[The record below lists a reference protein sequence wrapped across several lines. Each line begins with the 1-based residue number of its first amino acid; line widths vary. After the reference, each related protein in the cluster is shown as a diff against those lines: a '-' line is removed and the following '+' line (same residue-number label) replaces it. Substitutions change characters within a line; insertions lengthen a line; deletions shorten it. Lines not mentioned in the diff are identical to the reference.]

1 MKRVFKSVF
10 TLVLL
15 TAMLFSFNSTI
26 SFASEA
32 STETSTESTHQLYL
46 DVKFLSNLFFDIYD
60 VDVYVD
66 QEKVGNIPHGENFT
80 LLLDVSEGSHE
91 VIFMNEGND
100 DVKARKTLNIKGDT
114 TYKCSIKGHSSEIE
128 VTDVE
133 LIDAVV
139 GHSIITNNYIGK
151 VLSDALDELNEQGF
165 VNVEYDA
172 ADESDSI
179 WSTSNWLVV
188 SQNIDPGNELDKN
201 DEIILKCEKIEDYLN
216 DNYAGLTIPETVKK
230 AEELQHLLTYKK
242 ALTDELFATDLSEMS
257 KEEQEN
263 WIVQSA
269 DKEGYA
275 EGRATLL
282 MIYTGEKEVPSVTGE
297 TLDEAIRKLKSEDFS
312 NIDSTSDDGS
322 MIWNRGNWK
331 VTEQSV
337 AGGDVINAN
346 EEIVLTCHHID
357 NDEAEEEEEDGIPK
371 EYKKALRKAKQYSDN
386 LHMSKAGIYDQLVSE
401 YGENMSK
408 EAAQY
413 AIDNVE
419 ADWEENALKKAE
431 SYANRS
437 HMSKAGVYDQLISEY
452 GEQFTD
458 DEAQYAI
465 DNVEADWEENALKAA
480 ESYANRLHMSKAGIY
495 DQLVSEYGEQFTD
508 DEAQYAI
515 DNVEADWK
523 ENALKTAKSYRRNLD
538 MSDKEIYN
546 QLVSEYGENFT
557 AEEAQ
562 YAIDHLDD

>member
-1 MKRVFKSVF
+1 MKRIFKTVVTF
-10 TLVLL
+10 VLL
-15 TAMLFSFNSTI
+15 TLMLFSLGATRSL
-26 SFASEA
+26 ASEA
-32 STETSTESTHQLYL
+32 GTESSTESTHQLYL
-46 DVKFLSNLFFDIYD
+46 DVKFKSNLFFDIYD

-66 QEKVGNIPHGENFT
+66 QAKVGNIPHGENFT
-80 LLLDVSEGSHE
+80 LLLDVSDGSHE
-91 VIFMNEGND
+91 VLFMNEGND
-100 DVKARKTLNIKGDT
+100 DVRARKTLNIKGDT
-114 TYKCSIKGHSSEIE
+114 TFKCSIKGHSSEIE

-151 VLSDALDELNEQGF
+151 VLSDALNELKEQGF

-201 DEIILKCEKIEDYLN
+201 DEIILKCEKIEDYLKE
-216 DNYAGLTIPETVKK
+216 NYAGLTIPETVEK
-230 AEELQHLLTYKK
+230 AEELQHILTYKK
-242 ALTDELFATDLSEMS
+242 ALTNELFATDLSEMS
-257 KEEQEN
+257 EEEQEN
-263 WIVQSA
+263 WAVQSA
-269 DKEGYA
+269 DKEGYS
-275 EGRATLL
+275 EGKATLL
-282 MIYTGEKEVPSVTGE
+282 MIYTGDKEVPNVMGE
-297 TLDEAIRKLKSEDFS
+297 TLDEAVRILRAEEFS
-312 NIDSTSDDGS
+312 NIVMKSDDGS
-322 MIWNRGNWK
+322 SIWNRSNWK
-331 VTEQSV
+331 VTEQS
-337 AGGDVINAN
+337 AAEGDVIKAS
-346 EEIVLTCHHID
+346 EEITLTCHHID
-357 NDEAEEEEEDGIPK
+357 NDEDEEEEDGIPK
-371 EYKKALRKAKQYSDN
+371 EYKKALKKAQRYSDN
-386 LHMSKAGIYDQLVSE
+386 LHMSKAGIYDQLTSE

-437 HMSKAGVYDQLISEY
+437 HMSKAGVYDQLVSEY

-465 DNVEADWEENALKAA
+465 DNVEADWEENALKTA
-480 ESYANRLHMSKAGIY
+480 ESYASRLHMSKAGVY
-495 DQLVSEYGEQFTD
+495 DQLVSEYGEQFTS

-523 ENALKTAKSYRRNLD
+523 ENALETAKSYQRHMD
-538 MSDKEIYN
+538 MSDQEIYN
-546 QLVSEYGENFT
+546 QLVSKYGEQFT
-557 AEEAQ
+557 ADEAE
-562 YAIDHLDD
+562 YAIEHLDD

>member
-1 MKRVFKSVF
+1 MKQIFKTVV
-10 TLVLL
+10 TYALL
-15 TAMLFSFNSTI
+15 TFMLFNLGSTRTL
-26 SFASEA
+26 ASEA
-32 STETSTESTHQLYL
+32 GTESSTESTHQLYL
-46 DVKFLSNLFFDIYD
+46 DIKFKSNLFFDIYD

-66 QEKVGNIPHGENFT
+66 QVKVGKIPHGENFT
-80 LLLDVSEGSHE
+80 LLLDVSDGSHE
-91 VIFMNEGND
+91 VLFMNEGND
-100 DVKARKTLNIKGDT
+100 DVRARKTLNIKGDT

-151 VLSDALDELNEQGF
+151 VLSDALSELKGQGF

-201 DEIILKCEKIEDYLN
+201 DEIILKCEKIENYLN
-216 DNYAGLTIPETVKK
+216 DNYAGLTIPETVEK
-230 AEELQHLLTYKK
+230 AEELQHILTYKK
-242 ALTDELFATDLSEMS
+242 ALTNEIFATDLSEMS
-257 KEEQEN
+257 EEEQEN
-263 WIVQSA
+263 WEVKSA
-269 DKEGYA
+269 DKEGYS
-275 EGRATLL
+275 EGKATLL
-282 MIYTGEKEVPSVTGE
+282 MIYTGDKEVPNVMGE
-297 TLDEAIRKLKSEDFS
+297 TLDEAVRILRAEEFS
-312 NIDSTSDDGS
+312 NIVMKSDDGS
-322 MIWNRGNWK
+322 SIWNRSNWK
-331 VTEQSV
+331 VTEQS
-337 AGGDVINAN
+337 AAEGDVIKAS
-346 EEIVLTCHHID
+346 EEITLTCHHID
-357 NDEAEEEEEDGIPK
+357 NDEDEEEEDGTPK
-371 EYKKALRKAKQYSDN
+371 EYKKALKKAQRYSDN
-386 LHMSKAGIYDQLVSE
+386 LHMSKAGIYDQLTSE

-413 AIDNVE
+413 AIDNIE
-419 ADWEENALKKAE
+419 ADWEENALKNAE

-465 DNVEADWEENALKAA
+465 DNVEADWEENALKTA
-480 ESYANRLHMSKAGIY
+480 ESYANRLHMSKAGVY
-495 DQLVSEYGEQFTD
+495 DQLVSEYGEQFTS

-515 DNVEADWK
+515 DNVEADWE
-523 ENALKTAKSYRRNLD
+523 ENALETAKSYRRHMD
-538 MSDKEIYN
+538 MSDQEIYN
-546 QLVSEYGENFT
+546 QLVSKYGEQFT
-557 AEEAQ
+557 SDEAQ

>member
-1 MKRVFKSVF
+1 MKQIFKTVV
-10 TLVLL
+10 TYALL
-15 TAMLFSFNSTI
+15 TFMLFNLGSTRTL
-26 SFASEA
+26 ASEA
-32 STETSTESTHQLYL
+32 GTESSTESTHQLYL
-46 DVKFLSNLFFDIYD
+46 DIKFKSNLFFDIYD

-66 QEKVGNIPHGENFT
+66 QVKVGNIPHGENFT
-80 LLLDVSEGSHE
+80 LLLDVSDGSHE
-91 VIFMNEGND
+91 VLFMNEGND
-100 DVKARKTLNIKGDT
+100 DVRARKTLNIKGDT

-151 VLSDALDELNEQGF
+151 VLSDALSELKGQGF

-201 DEIILKCEKIEDYLN
+201 DEIILKCEKIENYLN
-216 DNYAGLTIPETVKK
+216 DNYAGLTIPETVEK
-230 AEELQHLLTYKK
+230 AEELQHILTYKK
-242 ALTDELFATDLSEMS
+242 ALTNEIFATDLSEMS
-257 KEEQEN
+257 EEEQEN
-263 WIVQSA
+263 WEVKSA
-269 DKEGYA
+269 DKEGYS
-275 EGRATLL
+275 EGKATLL
-282 MIYTGEKEVPSVTGE
+282 MIYTGDKEVPNVMGE
-297 TLDEAIRKLKSEDFS
+297 TLDEAVRILRAEEFS
-312 NIDSTSDDGS
+312 NIVMKSDDGS
-322 MIWNRGNWK
+322 SIWNRSNWK
-331 VTEQSV
+331 VTEQS
-337 AGGDVINAN
+337 AAEGDVIKAS
-346 EEIVLTCHHID
+346 EEITLTCHHID
-357 NDEAEEEEEDGIPK
+357 NDEDEEEEDGIPK
-371 EYKKALRKAKQYSDN
+371 EYKKALKKAQRYSDN
-386 LHMSKAGIYDQLVSE
+386 LHMSKAGIYDQLTSE

-413 AIDNVE
+413 AIDNIE
-419 ADWEENALKKAE
+419 ADWEENALKNAE

-465 DNVEADWEENALKAA
+465 DNVEADWEENALKTA
-480 ESYANRLHMSKAGIY
+480 ESYANRLHMSKAGVY
-495 DQLVSEYGEQFTD
+495 DQLVSEYGEQFTS

-515 DNVEADWK
+515 DNVEADWE
-523 ENALKTAKSYRRNLD
+523 ENALETAKSYRRHMD
-538 MSDKEIYN
+538 MSDQEIYN
-546 QLVSEYGENFT
+546 QLVSKYGEQFT
-557 AEEAQ
+557 SDEAQ

>member
-1 MKRVFKSVF
+1 MKQIFKTVV
-10 TLVLL
+10 TYALL
-15 TAMLFSFNSTI
+15 TFMLFNLGSTRTL
-26 SFASEA
+26 ASEA
-32 STETSTESTHQLYL
+32 GTESSTESTHQLYL
-46 DVKFLSNLFFDIYD
+46 DIKFKSNLFFDIYD

-66 QEKVGNIPHGENFT
+66 QVKVGKIPHGENFT
-80 LLLDVSEGSHE
+80 LLLDVSDGSHE
-91 VIFMNEGND
+91 VLFMNEGND
-100 DVKARKTLNIKGDT
+100 DVRARKTLNIKGDT

-151 VLSDALDELNEQGF
+151 VLSDALSELKGQGF

-201 DEIILKCEKIEDYLN
+201 DEIILKCEKIENYLN
-216 DNYAGLTIPETVKK
+216 DNYAGLTIPETVEK
-230 AEELQHLLTYKK
+230 AEELQHILTYKK
-242 ALTDELFATDLSEMS
+242 ALTNELFATDLSEMS
-257 KEEQEN
+257 EEEQEN
-263 WIVQSA
+263 WEVKSA
-269 DKEGYA
+269 DKEGYS
-275 EGRATLL
+275 EGKATLL
-282 MIYTGEKEVPSVTGE
+282 MIYTGDKEVPNVMGE
-297 TLDEAIRKLKSEDFS
+297 TLDEAVRILRAEEFS
-312 NIDSTSDDGS
+312 NIVMKSDDGS
-322 MIWNRGNWK
+322 SIWNRSNWK
-331 VTEQSV
+331 VTEQS
-337 AGGDVINAN
+337 AAEGDVIKAS
-346 EEIVLTCHHID
+346 EEITLTCHHID
-357 NDEAEEEEEDGIPK
+357 NDEDEEEEDGIPK
-371 EYKKALRKAKQYSDN
+371 EYKKALKKAQRYSDN
-386 LHMSKAGIYDQLVSE
+386 LHMSKAGIYDQLTSE

-413 AIDNVE
+413 AIDNIE
-419 ADWEENALKKAE
+419 ADWEENALKNAE

-465 DNVEADWEENALKAA
+465 DNVEADWEENALKTA
-480 ESYANRLHMSKAGIY
+480 ESYANRLHMSKAGVY
-495 DQLVSEYGEQFTD
+495 DQLVSEYGEQFTS

-515 DNVEADWK
+515 DNVEADWE
-523 ENALKTAKSYRRNLD
+523 ENALETAKSYRRHMD
-538 MSDKEIYN
+538 MSDQEIYN
-546 QLVSEYGENFT
+546 QLVSKYGEQFT
-557 AEEAQ
+557 SDEAQ

>member
-1 MKRVFKSVF
+1 MKQIFKTVV
-10 TLVLL
+10 TYALL
-15 TAMLFSFNSTI
+15 TFMLFNLGSTRTL
-26 SFASEA
+26 ASEA
-32 STETSTESTHQLYL
+32 GTESSTESTHQLYL
-46 DVKFLSNLFFDIYD
+46 DIKFKSNLFFDIYD

-66 QEKVGNIPHGENFT
+66 QVKVGNIPHGENFT
-80 LLLDVSEGSHE
+80 LLLDVSDGSHE
-91 VIFMNEGND
+91 VLFMNEGND
-100 DVKARKTLNIKGDT
+100 DVRARKTLNIKGDT

-151 VLSDALDELNEQGF
+151 VLSDALSELKGQGF

-201 DEIILKCEKIEDYLN
+201 DEIILKCEKIENYLN
-216 DNYAGLTIPETVKK
+216 DNYAGLTIPETVEK
-230 AEELQHLLTYKK
+230 AEELQHILTYKK
-242 ALTDELFATDLSEMS
+242 ALTNELFATDLSEMS
-257 KEEQEN
+257 EEEQEN
-263 WIVQSA
+263 WEVKSA
-269 DKEGYA
+269 DKEGYS
-275 EGRATLL
+275 EGKATLL
-282 MIYTGEKEVPSVTGE
+282 MIYTGDKEVPNVMGE
-297 TLDEAIRKLKSEDFS
+297 TLDEAVRILRAEEFS
-312 NIDSTSDDGS
+312 NIVMKSDDGS
-322 MIWNRGNWK
+322 SIWNRSNWK
-331 VTEQSV
+331 VTEQS
-337 AGGDVINAN
+337 AAEGDVIKAS
-346 EEIVLTCHHID
+346 EEITLTCHHID
-357 NDEAEEEEEDGIPK
+357 NDEDEEEEDGIPK
-371 EYKKALRKAKQYSDN
+371 EYKKALKKAQRYSDN
-386 LHMSKAGIYDQLVSE
+386 LHMSKAGIYDQLTSE

-413 AIDNVE
+413 AIDNIE
-419 ADWEENALKKAE
+419 ADWEENALKNAE

-465 DNVEADWEENALKAA
+465 DNVEADWEENALKTA
-480 ESYANRLHMSKAGIY
+480 ESYANRLHMSKAGVY
-495 DQLVSEYGEQFTD
+495 DQLVSEYGEQFTS

-515 DNVEADWK
+515 DNVEADWE
-523 ENALKTAKSYRRNLD
+523 ENALETAKSYRRHMD
-538 MSDKEIYN
+538 MSDQEIYN
-546 QLVSEYGENFT
+546 QLVSKYGEQFT
-557 AEEAQ
+557 SDEAQ

>member
-1 MKRVFKSVF
+1 MKQIFKTVV
-10 TLVLL
+10 TYALL
-15 TAMLFSFNSTI
+15 TFMLFSLGSTRTL
-26 SFASEA
+26 ASEA
-32 STETSTESTHQLYL
+32 GTESSTESTHQLYL
-46 DVKFLSNLFFDIYD
+46 DVKFKSNLFFDIYD

-66 QEKVGNIPHGENFT
+66 QAKVGNIPHGENFT
-80 LLLDVSEGSHE
+80 LLLDVSDGSHE
-91 VIFMNEGND
+91 VLFMNEGND
-100 DVKARKTLNIKGDT
+100 DVRARKKLNIKGDT
-114 TYKCSIKGHSSEIE
+114 TFKCSIKGHSSEIE

-139 GHSIITNNYIGK
+139 GHSIITNNYVGK
-151 VLSDALDELNEQGF
+151 VLSDALSELKEQGF

-201 DEIILKCEKIEDYLN
+201 DEIILKCEKIEEYLK
-216 DNYAGLTIPETVKK
+216 DNYAGLTIPETVEK
-230 AEELQHLLTYKK
+230 AEELQHILTYKK
-242 ALTDELFATDLSEMS
+242 VLTNEVFATDLSEMS
-257 KEEQEN
+257 EEEQEN
-263 WIVQSA
+263 WAVQSA
-269 DKEGYA
+269 DKEGYS
-275 EGRATLL
+275 EGKATLL
-282 MIYTGEKEVPSVTGE
+282 MIYTGDKEVPNVTGE
-297 TLDEAIRKLKSEDFS
+297 TLDEAVRILRAEEFS
-312 NIDSTSDDGS
+312 NIEMKSDDGS
-322 MIWNRGNWK
+322 SIWNRGNWK
-331 VTEQSV
+331 VTEQS
-337 AGGDVINAN
+337 AAEGDVIKAS
-346 EEIVLTCHHID
+346 EEITLICHHID
-357 NDEAEEEEEDGIPK
+357 SDEDEKDEDGIPK
-371 EYKKALRKAKQYSDN
+371 EYKKALKKAQRYSDN
-386 LHMSKAGIYDQLVSE
+386 LHMSKAGIYDQLTSE

-437 HMSKAGVYDQLISEY
+437 HMSKAGVYDQLVSEY

-465 DNVEADWEENALKAA
+465 DNVEADWEENALKTA
-480 ESYANRLHMSKAGIY
+480 ESYASRLHMSKAGVY
-495 DQLVSEYGEQFTD
+495 DQLISEYGEQFTS

-523 ENALKTAKSYRRNLD
+523 ENALETAKSYQRHMD
-538 MSDKEIYN
+538 MSDQEIYN
-546 QLVSEYGENFT
+546 QLVSKYGEQFT
-557 AEEAQ
+557 SDEAQ

>member
-1 MKRVFKSVF
+1 MKQIFKTVV
-10 TLVLL
+10 TYALL
-15 TAMLFSFNSTI
+15 TFMLFNLGSTRTL
-26 SFASEA
+26 ASEA
-32 STETSTESTHQLYL
+32 GTESSTESTHQLYL
-46 DVKFLSNLFFDIYD
+46 DIKFKSNLFFDIYD

-66 QEKVGNIPHGENFT
+66 QVKVGNIPHGENFT
-80 LLLDVSEGSHE
+80 LLLDVSDGSHE
-91 VIFMNEGND
+91 VLFMNEGND
-100 DVKARKTLNIKGDT
+100 DVRARKTLNIKGDT

-151 VLSDALDELNEQGF
+151 VLSDALSELKGQGF

-201 DEIILKCEKIEDYLN
+201 DEIILKCEKIENYLN
-216 DNYAGLTIPETVKK
+216 DNYAGLTIPETVEK
-230 AEELQHLLTYKK
+230 AEELQHILTYKK
-242 ALTDELFATDLSEMS
+242 ALTNELFATDLSEMS
-257 KEEQEN
+257 EEEQEN
-263 WIVQSA
+263 WAVQSA
-269 DKEGYA
+269 DKEGYS
-275 EGRATLL
+275 EGKATLL
-282 MIYTGEKEVPSVTGE
+282 MIYTGDKEVPNVMGE
-297 TLDEAIRKLKSEDFS
+297 TLDEAVRILRAEEFS
-312 NIDSTSDDGS
+312 NIVMKSDDGS
-322 MIWNRGNWK
+322 SIWNRSNWK
-331 VTEQSV
+331 VTEQS
-337 AGGDVINAN
+337 AAEGDVIKAS
-346 EEIVLTCHHID
+346 EEITLTCHHID
-357 NDEAEEEEEDGIPK
+357 NDEDEEEEDGIPK
-371 EYKKALRKAKQYSDN
+371 EYKKALKKAQRYSDN
-386 LHMSKAGIYDQLVSE
+386 LHMSKAGIYDQLTSE

-419 ADWEENALKKAE
+419 ADWEENALKNAE

-465 DNVEADWEENALKAA
+465 DNVEADWEENALKTA
-480 ESYANRLHMSKAGIY
+480 ESYANRLHMSKAGVY
-495 DQLVSEYGEQFTD
+495 DQLVSEYGEQFTS

-515 DNVEADWK
+515 DNVEADWE
-523 ENALKTAKSYRRNLD
+523 ENALETAKSYRRHMD
-538 MSDKEIYN
+538 MSDQEIYN
-546 QLVSEYGENFT
+546 QLVSKYGEQFT
-557 AEEAQ
+557 SDEAQ

>member
-1 MKRVFKSVF
+1 MKQIFKTVV
-10 TLVLL
+10 TYALL
-15 TAMLFSFNSTI
+15 TFMLFNLGSTRTL
-26 SFASEA
+26 ASEA
-32 STETSTESTHQLYL
+32 GTESSTESTHQLYL
-46 DVKFLSNLFFDIYD
+46 DIKFKSNLFFDIYD

-66 QEKVGNIPHGENFT
+66 QVKVGKIPHGENFT
-80 LLLDVSEGSHE
+80 LLLDVSDGSHE
-91 VIFMNEGND
+91 VLFMNEGND
-100 DVKARKTLNIKGDT
+100 DVRARKTLNIKGDT

-151 VLSDALDELNEQGF
+151 VLSDALSELKGQGF

-201 DEIILKCEKIEDYLN
+201 DEIILKCEKIENYLN
-216 DNYAGLTIPETVKK
+216 DNYAGLTIPETVEK
-230 AEELQHLLTYKK
+230 AEELQHILTYKK
-242 ALTDELFATDLSEMS
+242 ALTNELFATDLSEMS
-257 KEEQEN
+257 EEEQEN
-263 WIVQSA
+263 WAVQSA
-269 DKEGYA
+269 DKEGYS
-275 EGRATLL
+275 EGKATLL
-282 MIYTGEKEVPSVTGE
+282 MIYTGDKEVPNVMGE
-297 TLDEAIRKLKSEDFS
+297 TLDEAVRILRAEEFS
-312 NIDSTSDDGS
+312 NIVMKSDDGS
-322 MIWNRGNWK
+322 SIWNRSNWK
-331 VTEQSV
+331 VTEQS
-337 AGGDVINAN
+337 AAEGDVIKAS
-346 EEIVLTCHHID
+346 EEITLTCHHID
-357 NDEAEEEEEDGIPK
+357 NDEDEEEEDGIPK
-371 EYKKALRKAKQYSDN
+371 EYKKALKKAQRYSDN
-386 LHMSKAGIYDQLVSE
+386 LHMSKAGIYDQLTSE

-413 AIDNVE
+413 AIDNIE
-419 ADWEENALKKAE
+419 ADWEENALKNAE

-465 DNVEADWEENALKAA
+465 DNVEADWEENALKTA
-480 ESYANRLHMSKAGIY
+480 ESYANRLHMSKAGVY
-495 DQLVSEYGEQFTD
+495 DQLVSEYGEQFTS

-515 DNVEADWK
+515 DNVEADWE
-523 ENALKTAKSYRRNLD
+523 ENALETAKSYRRHMD
-538 MSDKEIYN
+538 MSDQEIYN
-546 QLVSEYGENFT
+546 QLVSKYGEQFT
-557 AEEAQ
+557 SDEAQ